1 MATKIDLIV
10 LDRDGVINED
20 SVDYIKSPNEWT
32 PLPGSI
38 EAIAELTR
46 AAFTIVV
53 VSNQSGIGRGLFT
66 LSDLE
71 AIHEK
76 MKHTVAEAGGR
87 LAGIY
92 FCPHRPDELCNCRK
106 PRTGMLERV
115 VDDFD
120 VSLAGVPLIGD
131 KAADLE
137 LARRAEAR
145 PILVLTGYGQESAE
159 EATDAGVEIHADL
172 AAAARALIAERQ

>member
-1 MATKIDLIV
+1 MATAIDLIV

-76 MKHTVAEAGGR
+76 MEHTVAEAGGR

-92 FCPHRPDELCNCRK
+92 FCPHRPDELCDCRK

-115 VDDFD
+115 MDDFD
-120 VSLAGVPLIGD
+120 VSVAGVPLIGD

-137 LARRAEAR
+137 LARRVEAR
-145 PILVLTGYGQESAE
+145 PILVLTGYGQESAG
-159 EATDAGVEIHADL
+159 EATEAGVEIYADL